1 MNGVSNMSKREMRG
15 IKEGLRVIVTAGAA
29 GIGRAI
35 AETFVDRGAKVFI
48 CDLDDTALAEMAKA
62 CPEIGRFRADVA
74 DQAQVDAFFDVALAD
89 LGGLDVL
96 VNNAGIAGPTAPI
109 DEMSPDDW
117 RRTIDINLNSH
128 FYCLRR
134 AVPPLKESGNGAII
148 NLSSVAGRLGF
159 AMRTPYAAT
168 KWAIVGLTE
177 SLSKELGP
185 FGIRVNCLQP
195 GMVEGDRINRVI
207 SARAEATGRAFD
219 TVEKDMLSNVSLRRT
234 VSGQDIA
241 EMAVFLC
248 TPMGANVS
256 GQALSIC
263 AGVET
268 I

>member
-1 MNGVSNMSKREMRG
+1 MAKREIRS
-15 IKEGLRVIVTAGAA
+15 IKKGLRVIVTAGAA

-35 AETFVDRGAKVFI
+35 AETFADRGAKVVI
-48 CDLDDTALAEMAKA
+48 CDLDTEALSEMAKA
-62 CPEIGRFRADVA
+62 CPEIGHFHADVA
-74 DQAQVDAFFDVALAD
+74 DQTQVDAFFDAALAK

-109 DEMSPDDW
+109 DEMDPADW
-117 RRTIDINLNSH
+117 RRTVDINLNSH

-168 KWAIVGLTE
+168 KWGIVGLTE

-207 SARAEATGRAFD
+207 SARAEATGETFD
-219 TVEKDMLSNVSLRRT
+219 AVEQDMLSNVSLRRT

-241 EMAVFLC
+241 EMAIFLC
-248 TPMGANVS
+248 TPKGGNIT
-256 GQALSIC
+256 GQALSVC
-263 AGVET
+263 AGVES